1 MLTCRQATQL
11 LSEKQDR
18 PLFYVSKVVYN
29 CICWHADKPLNCCL
43 KNKIDR
49 FLREQSSLQLHL
61 LACRSCRRYAKQIK
75 TISQLSKAFKNLDN

>member
-29 CICWHADKPLNCCL
+29 CICWHADHAAVMQNRSKQLVSFPKHL
-43 KNKIDR
+43 KIWITN
-49 FLREQSSLQLHL
+49 FS
-61 LACRSCRRYAKQIK
+61 
-75 TISQLSKAFKNLDN
+75 

>member
-18 PLFYVSKVVYN
+18 SL
-29 CICWHADKPLNCCL
+29 L
-43 KNKIDR
+43 
-49 FLREQSSLQLHL
+49 LREQSGLQLHL

-75 TISQLSKAFKNLDN
+75 TISQLSKAFKSFDG